1 MALAVK
7 LVQSSQTQQPA
18 FWQTLSKM
26 WECLIQITPTGNY
39 TAGGD
44 TLDLTQIFNINSSA
58 PGETLPTIELA
69 AAVVIFSQRPQ
80 GATGNGFNYDY
91 KFSPG
96 TTLANGTMQ
105 VYTATSSAQTG
116 FAEITGAPTAYPANV
131 LNDTIYARCTF
142 FMP

>member
-1 MALAVK
+1 MSLAIK
-7 LVQSSQTQQPA
+7 LVQSSSTQQPA
-18 FWQTLSKM
+18 FWQGLSKI

-58 PGETLPTIELA
+58 PGETLPTIELTA
-69 AAVVIFSQRPQ
+69 LVEIVSQRPQ
-80 GATGNGFNYDY
+80 GAAGNGFNYMY

-96 TTLANGTMQ
+96 STLANGAMQ
-105 VYTATSSAQTG
+105 VYTATSAAQTG

-131 LNDTIYARCTF
+131 LNDTIVAHCIF